1 VEPGSLERHPPD
13 RRGVLLAGVAYT
25 LGVFVVAFAVGAV
38 RVTLLAPRI
47 GPTAAVA
54 LEAPVV
60 LSVSWWLS
68 GWSTRRFRVAHE
80 SATRISMGLA
90 AFALLMI
97 LELAIATLVFGEG
110 LDAYLARFATVP
122 GLLGLAT
129 QLAFAAV
136 PWIQARRDSAGRQS

>member
-1 VEPGSLERHPPD
+1 
-13 RRGVLLAGVAYT
+13 
-25 LGVFVVAFAVGAV
+25 
-38 RVTLLAPRI
+38 
-47 GPTAAVA
+47 
-54 LEAPVV
+54 
-60 LSVSWWLS
+60 
-68 GWSTRRFRVAHE
+68 
-80 SATRISMGLA
+80 MGLA